1 MSSMVDF
8 LGIEEKV
15 STSVSAERLRKLEEL
30 TDEDVM
36 QLTRED
42 CRRYLK
48 EKGMRRPSWNK
59 AQAVQQLLSLKSL
72 CDPSP
77 ASSGAAKRSPSP
89 PLDEAPAKKPMAMY
103 VEFYFLSLES
113 YLSLLLRFWLCFSP
127 LCLSLL
133 GGRTSIDLKA
143 AAAVDA
149 ANLTMFYDG
158 AVSVFDDV
166 SPDKAYAIMLLA
178 GDVKSWP
185 SINVAANTNKVVISS
200 SELPQARKASLQRF
214 LQRRREKTAKE
225 AASKGNSNKSPCRGE
240 SSGKHA
246 SDATDPATSPLL
258 TEVSS

>member
-89 PLDEAPAKKPMAMY
+89 PLDEAPAKKPMAM
-103 VEFYFLSLES
+103 
-113 YLSLLLRFWLCFSP
+113 
-127 LCLSLL
+127 
-133 GGRTSIDLKA
+133 TSIDLKA

>member
-15 STSVSAERLRKLEEL
+15 STSVSAERLKKLEEL

-89 PLDEAPAKKPMAMY
+89 PLDEAPAKKPMAM
-103 VEFYFLSLES
+103 
-113 YLSLLLRFWLCFSP
+113 
-127 LCLSLL
+127 
-133 GGRTSIDLKA
+133 TSIDLKA

-178 GDVKSWP
+178 GNVKSWP

-200 SELPQARKASLQRF
+200 YELPQARKASLQRF

-225 AASKGNSNKSPCRGE
+225 AASKGNSNKSPCHGE